1 MAGIMDDTLVYTIQ
15 EGDEDE
21 VGSLRL
27 ALVHSGLAC
36 IFNS

>member
-1 MAGIMDDTLVYTIQ
+1 MDDTLVHAIQ

-21 VGSLRL
+21 VCALRL

-36 IFNS
+36 IYIFNF